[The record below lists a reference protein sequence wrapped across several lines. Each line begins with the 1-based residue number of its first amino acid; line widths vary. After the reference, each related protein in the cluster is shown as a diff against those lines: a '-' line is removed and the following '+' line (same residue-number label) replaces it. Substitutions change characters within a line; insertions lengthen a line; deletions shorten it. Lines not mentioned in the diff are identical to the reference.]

1 MAYRSHYFVFIV
13 LARLMW
19 YIENTIMQTIS
30 KTKIILE
37 KGKPSEVILKWKDF
51 QELLEKIED
60 IYDLSEIRK
69 IKNKKPT
76 FKNFDELL
84 KNYVT

>member
-1 MAYRSHYFVFIV
+1 
-13 LARLMW
+13 
-19 YIENTIMQTIS
+19 MQTIS

-60 IYDLSEIRK
+60 VYDLSEIRK
-69 IKNKKPT
+69 IKNTKPI
-76 FKNFDELL
+76 FKNFDELME
-84 KNYVT
+84 NYAS

>member
-1 MAYRSHYFVFIV
+1 
-13 LARLMW
+13 
-19 YIENTIMQTIS
+19 MQTIS

-37 KGKPSEVILKWKDF
+37 KGEPSEIVLKWKDF

-60 IYDLSEIRK
+60 VYDLSEIRK
-69 IKNKKPT
+69 IKNNKPT

-84 KNYVT
+84 KNYAV